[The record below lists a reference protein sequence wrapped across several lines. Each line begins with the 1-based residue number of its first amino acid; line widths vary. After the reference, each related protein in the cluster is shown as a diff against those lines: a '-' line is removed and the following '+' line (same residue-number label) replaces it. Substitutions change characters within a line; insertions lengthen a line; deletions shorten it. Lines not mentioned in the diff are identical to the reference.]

1 MQCKI
6 KKIRVENKMS
16 QEELSEKS
24 GVSRAIIS
32 GLESGRIDVTTT
44 DTLVKIATAL
54 NRKVSLNYSR
64 ELKNFYDRPRWS
76 FKTVS
81 HDNSERMCSKK
92 GILSP

>member
-6 KKIRVENKMS
+6 KEIRVENKMS

-54 NRKVSLNYSR
+54 NRKVSDIFL
-64 ELKNFYDRPRWS
+64 F
-76 FKTVS
+76 
-81 HDNSERMCSKK
+81 
-92 GILSP
+92 